1 MKLSIQKV
9 NTVRK
14 MIMGIEEYAERKGIS
29 LENSIPDDV
38 NKFDDLFNDGG
49 EGRCEGF
56 CDFGYEYALQF
67 GTFDDY
73 EKGDNGFEGKLWSC
87 INSAMGKL
95 QKKYNKT
102 EKVR

>member
-1 MKLSIQKV
+1 MEKLTTYKAY
-9 NTVRK
+9 TVRK
-14 MIMGIEEYAERKGIS
+14 MIKGNEEDAERKGDS

-49 EGRCEGF
+49 EGRCEEF

-87 INSAMGKL
+87 INSAMAKL
-95 QKKYNKT
+95 QKKYNK
-102 EKVR
+102 VR